1 MLKIFEV
8 SKLAIV
14 ILNWNG
20 KHYLEIFLNSIIER
34 SSIPGVSIVI
44 ADNNSTDGSKEWL
57 KTTYPKIRVIELNKN
72 YGFTGGYNRALSEIE
87 SKYYLLLNS
96 DVEVTEGWLE
106 PLIDSMD
113 KMPKAGICMPKIK
126 SALDKQSFEYAGASG
141 GFIDFL
147 GYPFCRGRILS
158 NIEVDS
164 AQYNSDR
171 EIFWASGAAFLI
183 RSSLF
188 HELGGF
194 DSNFFVHM
202 EEIDLCW
209 RAKLLGWQVWIF
221 PKSQIYHVG
230 GGTLP
235 NNSPNKLFYNYRN
248 NLLMLYKNLPSSR
261 LWTVLIFRSIMDFIS
276 SFLYLLQGKS
286 KFSNSVWR
294 AHKEFWQLKSEIKR
308 DKKLTS
314 TNINSIYRGS
324 IVLAFFLSWKRLR
337 FIKIEERIR

>member
-1 MLKIFEV
+1 M

-126 SALDKQSFEYAGASG
+126 SALD
-141 GFIDFL
+141 
-147 GYPFCRGRILS
+147 
-158 NIEVDS
+158 
-164 AQYNSDR
+164 
-171 EIFWASGAAFLI
+171 
-183 RSSLF
+183 
-188 HELGGF
+188 
-194 DSNFFVHM
+194 
-202 EEIDLCW
+202 
-209 RAKLLGWQVWIF
+209 
-221 PKSQIYHVG
+221 
-230 GGTLP
+230 
-235 NNSPNKLFYNYRN
+235 
-248 NLLMLYKNLPSSR
+248 
-261 LWTVLIFRSIMDFIS
+261 
-276 SFLYLLQGKS
+276 
-286 KFSNSVWR
+286 
-294 AHKEFWQLKSEIKR
+294 
-308 DKKLTS
+308 
-314 TNINSIYRGS
+314 
-324 IVLAFFLSWKRLR
+324 
-337 FIKIEERIR
+337 

>member
-20 KHYLEIFLNSIIER
+20 KHYLEEFLNSLIER
-34 SSIPGVSIVI
+34 SAVPGVSIIV
-44 ADNNSTDGSKEWL
+44 ADNASTDGSVSWL
-57 KTTYPKIRVIELNKN
+57 KENYPQIRLIELDKN

-87 SKYYLLLNS
+87 SQYYLLLNS

-113 KMPKAGICMPKIK
+113 RMPNAGICMPKIK
-126 SALDKQSFEYAGASG
+126 SAHNKESFEYAGASG
-141 GFIDFL
+141 GFIDVL

-164 AQYNSDR
+164 AQYNNDR
-171 EIFWASGAAFLI
+171 EIFWASGAAFMI

-188 HELGGF
+188 HQLGGF
-194 DSNFFVHM
+194 DNNFFVHM

-248 NLLMLYKNLPSSR
+248 NLLMLYKNLPSSK
-261 LWTVLIFRSIMDFIS
+261 LWGVLLFRSLMDYAS

-286 KFSNSVWR
+286 PFFFSVWR
-294 AHKEFWQLKSEIKR
+294 AHKEFWHLKREVKR
-308 DKKLTS
+308 DNKLTS
-314 TNINSIYRGS
+314 TKINSIYRGS
-324 IVLAFFLSWKRLR
+324 IVLAFFLFKEKLR
-337 FIKIEERIR
+337 FYKIEERIR